1 MGTPNILKPLGSK
14 IDITSFGWFYPL
26 FQEIHVAHMIE
37 YSHHKIVALP
47 WQGMNSGH
55 VGSFVQIS
63 RVGHWF
69 GLGATRLKG
78 EKVSQFLFASET
90 GWHRTAGARFTIYCA
105 VSQCAIRFC
114 NSPCISSHS
123 CFFLLKPPSNGLLS
137 KFVAPKWFVQVFLYW
152 DRLGYSFPS
161 STLVI
166 IPWP

>member
-1 MGTPNILKPLGSK
+1 M
-14 IDITSFGWFYPL
+14 
-26 FQEIHVAHMIE
+26 AHMIE

-90 GWHRTAGARFTIYCA
+90 GWHRTAGARFTTYCA
-105 VSQCAIRFC
+105 VSLNVRFD
-114 NSPCISSHS
+114 SVI
-123 CFFLLKPPSNGLLS
+123 PPA
-137 KFVAPKWFVQVFLYW
+137 FPHTPAF
-152 DRLGYSFPS
+152 SF
-161 STLVI
+161 
-166 IPWP
+166 